1 MVDAGV
7 LNADELPI
15 GTPEHRFCRYVRGGS
30 GSSGPLFPREGAP
43 GPLEL
48 ALDVATLPERLL
60 EDDDFMYAL
69 QRPDVS
75 VQLIHFE
82 SEGEVPVVRAWKAAL
97 PDSDVAVIG
106 FESVERASTMGDSV
120 EFWVET
126 FHKGERRSVHR
137 ANFFPVYVD
146 LDIAA
151 GIGEPIPKGLRV
163 RSAALAA
170 ACARSVHAIV
180 STMAT
185 VGRPD
190 VAENDWIALCD
201 PDGAVSLIGHYL
213 RMSGSRRIWVTP
225 DGRKK
230 VGMQSLV
237 GLYSTCIE
245 VKIPFL
251 RLMNQVAAF
260 KFQDQEV
267 VTATRTVDARLQRA
281 ARAVDDLLRALSRIE
296 KGRLDEDS
304 EEEISEAF
312 DRELLYLIAAVDTL
326 GRMHERCINTEV
338 SKPRSSLHSGATFK
352 KLVDP
357 YYPDTPE
364 LAKLHDLQL
373 LMYFANQLRNYI
385 HATRIDAAHA
395 YTRDYGSGR
404 TAVINIES
412 LPSTL
417 NHAHRLGIWRA
428 ARDPLSSG
436 PDPVVADLAT
446 MATALLE
453 SAYEFVDLYCFMV
466 LKEVPAGAP
475 APAPIL
481 TAPMIVDGALTSRRV
496 DQWIGRLFGWNVPE
510 LVPSVIVD

>member
-1 MVDAGV
+1 MADDIGV
-7 LNADELPI
+7 SADELPK
-15 GTPEHRFCRYVRGGS
+15 GTPGHRFCRYVRGAS
-30 GSSGPLFPREGAP
+30 GSSGTLFPREGTP
-43 GPLEL
+43 GPLKL
-48 ALDVATLPERLL
+48 ALDVATLPEQLL
-60 EDDDFMYAL
+60 EDDDFMFAL

-75 VQLIHFE
+75 VRLIHFE
-82 SEGEVPVVRAWKAAL
+82 SESEAPVVGAWKSAL

-106 FESVERASTMGDSV
+106 FESVESASTMGDSV
-120 EFWVET
+120 EFWVQT
-126 FHKGERRSVHR
+126 LHKGERRSVRR

-151 GIGEPIPKGLRV
+151 GIGEPIPKDLRI
-163 RSAALAA
+163 RTAALAA
-170 ACARSVHAIV
+170 ACARNVHAIV

-185 VGRPD
+185 VDRPD

-201 PDGAVSLIGHYL
+201 PDGAVGVIGHYL
-213 RMSGSRRIWVTP
+213 RMAGSRQIRVTP
-225 DGRKK
+225 DGREK
-230 VGMQSLV
+230 VGMRSLV

-245 VKIPFL
+245 VKVPFL
-251 RLMNQVAAF
+251 RLMNQVAAL
-260 KFQDQEV
+260 KFGDQEV
-267 VTATRTVDARLQRA
+267 VTVTRTVDARLQRA
-281 ARAVDDLLRALSRIE
+281 ARAVDDLLRALSRID
-296 KGRLDEDS
+296 KGTLDEDT

-326 GRMHERCINTEV
+326 GRMHERCINTAV

-352 KLVDP
+352 KLIDP
-357 YYPDTPE
+357 FYPDSLE

-404 TAVINIES
+404 IAVVNIES
-412 LPSTL
+412 LPSRL
-417 NHAHRLGIWRA
+417 DHAHRLGIWRA
-428 ARDPLSSG
+428 ARDPLFSG
-436 PDPVVADLAT
+436 PEPVVADLAT

-453 SAYEFVDLYCFMV
+453 SAFEFVDLYCFMV
-466 LKEVPAGAP
+466 LKEVPVGAP

-481 TAPMIVDGALTSRRV
+481 TSPMIVDGTLRSRRV

-510 LVPSVIVD
+510 QVPTVIVD